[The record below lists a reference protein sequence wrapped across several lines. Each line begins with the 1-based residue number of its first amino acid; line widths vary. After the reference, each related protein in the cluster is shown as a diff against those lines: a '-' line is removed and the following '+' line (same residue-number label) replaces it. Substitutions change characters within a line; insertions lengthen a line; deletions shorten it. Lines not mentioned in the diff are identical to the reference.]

1 MQDSVNDLSPGGLS
15 DSPSELGYTQR
26 RLRTWGQGLRRPVE
40 EPVEAR
46 TSSQYSEAKSN
57 QKAPTLTTPTRKP
70 TAEQVLMVILVSRPR
85 SGEKR
90 NTPIRIRP
98 SEADV
103 RHIHPAR

>member
-1 MQDSVNDLSPGGLS
+1 MMYHRGGLS
-15 DSPSELGYTQR
+15 DSPSELGYTQP

-46 TSSQYSEAKSN
+46 TSSQYSEAKSK
-57 QKAPTLTTPTRKP
+57 QTAPTLTIPTRKP
-70 TAEQVLMVILVSRPR
+70 TAEQVLIVILVSRPR

-90 NTPIRIRP
+90 NTPTRIRP